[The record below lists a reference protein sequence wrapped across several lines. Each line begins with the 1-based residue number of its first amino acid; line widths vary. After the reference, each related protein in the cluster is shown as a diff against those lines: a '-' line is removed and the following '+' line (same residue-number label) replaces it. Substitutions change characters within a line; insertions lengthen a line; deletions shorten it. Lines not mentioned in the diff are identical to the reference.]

1 LNRDC
6 TSTLVHSAYT
16 STLEHSAVQDYK
28 GGRGAPNVGQ
38 PEPRRLGH
46 GEMLPPKGSVRHSVS
61 QSGWEGRPGH
71 GLPEGSVSQ
80 GGREEGRGEGLPPER
95 SGSVRQ
101 SVREGRGAYRPSRT
115 PRRPPFPLL
124 SSPLPL
130 RSSPSPL
137 PVLLSLSSPF
147 LSSPLPL
154 TLHSSPLRP
163 SPLLSSPSPS
173 FALLAVA
180 DTAKCRRSASRGDT
194 HTNTALIGRI

>member
-80 GGREEGRGEGLPPER
+80 GGREEGRGGGLPLER
-95 SGSVRQ
+95 SGSVRLSSQ
-101 SVREGRGAYRPSRT
+101 PGRVGAPT
-115 PRRPPFPLL
+115 GRRGHRDALPFH

-180 DTAKCRRSASRGDT
+180 DTAKCCRSASRGDT